1 MHFKMSSEKIMGAL
15 GQYIF
20 ASLPIVMKPNK
31 VIRMDVVIGHNV
43 SGVVTSEDRIGRII
57 FLLMI
62 IPYLFKSTPVVI
74 KQEYFLI
81 KLSEDNITQFLDG
94 YHKALDEN
102 MHLKRRSN
110 PTMNVHMEK
119 RLCYFPREN
128 KTG

>member
-1 MHFKMSSEKIMGAL
+1 MGSL

-31 VIRMDVVIGHNV
+31 VPIIDVVIGHNV

-94 YHKALDEN
+94 YHIALNEN
-102 MHLKRRSN
+102 MHLKGRSN
-110 PTMNVHMEK
+110 PTMNVHLGK
-119 RLCYFPREN
+119 SLCYFPREN
-128 KTG
+128 KNG